1 MNKTLIHHSY
11 VCFSLSAPVKHV
23 ACRERGRGTGRWPL
37 RTTARHQGSTLEH
50 VRSAEMKA
58 DRPLR
63 ALSWVRCPNPGC
75 EVSWGG
81 GKGHSDKRSGY
92 LEGERGGKRERWPR
106 CTACRDL
113 RGPTAWTS
121 RGYFWR
127 GFMCLDATSN
137 PERKKVESIDAFF
150 CVQISIT
157 VQTDYHAHSF
167 Y

>member
-92 LEGERGGKRERWPR
+92 LEGERGGERGRGGQGVRPAGIYVGR
-106 CTACRDL
+106 QLGRAEAISGEDL
-113 RGPTAWTS
+113 
-121 RGYFWR
+121 
-127 GFMCLDATSN
+127 
-137 PERKKVESIDAFF
+137 
-150 CVQISIT
+150 CV
-157 VQTDYHAHSF
+157 
-167 Y
+167 